1 MKTERK
7 RALTKANKT
16 SIQEYDSDGYHIIE
30 LDTPNNYFMMKYND
44 SHMKIISKKEIVY
57 DGPGTENAKK
67 DIEQQLRL
75 LDNGLC
81 NMDFNSNLDSQEWL
95 DLEMEEL
102 NDLIEDFSKKYT
114 YSVQVQKHNQN
125 NSLNFGETVL
135 FLTILSVILYGLTQ
149 VGEFLVNLFKSLLF

>member
-7 RALTKANKT
+7 RALTKATNT

-30 LDTPNNYFMMKYND
+30 LDMPSNYFMMKYND
-44 SHMKIISKKEIVY
+44 NHMKIISKKEIVY
-57 DGPGTENAKK
+57 DGPGTENARK

-102 NDLIEDFSKKYT
+102 NDLIEDFRKKYT
-114 YSVQVQKHNQN
+114 YSAQKDNAN
-125 NSLNFGETVL
+125 NSFNFGETVL

-149 VGEFLVNLFKSLLF
+149 LGEFLVNLFKSLLF